1 MNMITFIQT
10 RVCLQRCSW
19 PATSTP
25 SSARSWRSTVWPRSS
40 TSRGTWTPS
49 RGTRWGRYGVKGT
62 TVQELNSLFF
72 KRNVYG
78 LCTFSSSTF
87 ILFNISFHYC
97 VQWNCGLQMFKRTD
111 NRSPRN
117 GTNGKVFGQNFL
129 RFVTG
134 LDWSVVKTCIL
145 LSADFGCEVHG
156 LVSTVRP
163 RMDGDHVT
171 KYFTVA
177 ELASM
182 VAGVDYL
189 INVLPSTPS
198 TDNLLNR

>member
-1 MNMITFIQT
+1 M
-10 RVCLQRCSW
+10 LDYLS
-19 PATSTP
+19 
-25 SSARSWRSTVWPRSS
+25 
-40 TSRGTWTPS
+40 
-49 RGTRWGRYGVKGT
+49 
-62 TVQELNSLFF
+62 
-72 KRNVYG
+72 
-78 LCTFSSSTF
+78 
-87 ILFNISFHYC
+87 FNLSFHYC

-117 GTNGKVFGQNFL
+117 GTNGEMFGQNFL
-129 RFVTG
+129 RSVTV
-134 LDWSVVKTCIL
+134 LSVVKTCIL

-171 KYFTVA
+171 KYFTVS